1 MLRSLWLWELH
12 LVLCGEEASAALGL
26 RRLSICGVW
35 VEYGGAE
42 VLRAEDASAIH
53 TAWTKV

>member
-1 MLRSLWLWELH
+1 M
-12 LVLCGEEASAALGL
+12 LCGEGASAAIGL

-42 VLRAEDASAIH
+42 VLPAEDASAVH